1 MITRM
6 SQLFLR
12 TLRDDPADAEVPS
25 HKLLVRAGY
34 IRRVAPGVYSW
45 LPLGLRVLRN
55 VEEVVRE
62 EMNAIGA
69 QEISFPALLPRE
81 PYETTGRWVEYGDA
95 LFRLKD
101 RKNADYL
108 LGPTH
113 EEMFTSVVKSE
124 YNSYK
129 DFPVILYQV
138 QTKYRDEERPRAGIL
153 RGREFIMKDSYSFNM
168 DDEGLEESYQ
178 LHRKAYQNIF
188 DRLGIKYAIC
198 SATSGAMGGSAS
210 EEFLAVADTGE
221 DTFVRSTESDYAANV
236 EAVVTQVPPAQPIE
250 GQPEAK
256 EYETPDSETIEAL
269 VDWANDEGITID
281 GRAVEAADTLKCI
294 VIKVND
300 PTLDE
305 DGKPRGES
313 LAGVLVP
320 GNREVDMKRLEAA
333 MEPAQVEL
341 AEEAD
346 FKKHPFLVKGYV
358 GPKGLAANGV
368 RLLADPRVVEGTSWI
383 AGADAKNRHV
393 VGLVAGRDFTPDGFV
408 EAAEVLE
415 GDPSPDGKGT
425 LTLARGIEIGHI
437 FQLGRKY
444 TEAFDVKILDE
455 SGKRSVPTMG
465 SYGVGVS
472 RLVGVIAEQML
483 DESGLRWPASVAP
496 FDVHVVIAN
505 KDAAAG
511 EAAVELVET
520 LSNDGLEV
528 LFDDRP
534 KVSPGV
540 KFKDSE
546 LLGMPLVVVV
556 GRGFAD
562 GKVELRN
569 RLTGETYEVDYTDAL
584 PEAKRALRG
593 EARP

>member
-55 VEEVVRE
+55 IEKIVRE
-62 EMNAIGA
+62 EMDAIGA
-69 QEISFPALLPRE
+69 QEIAFPALLPRE
-81 PYETTGRWVEYGDA
+81 PYDTTGRWVEYGDA

-101 RKNADYL
+101 RKDADYL

-113 EEMFTSVVKSE
+113 EEMFASIVKSE

-188 DRLGIKYAIC
+188 DRLGIEYAIC

-210 EEFLAVADTGE
+210 EEFLAVAANGE

-236 EAVVTQVPPAQPIE
+236 EAVVTQVPQTRPIT

-256 EYETPDSETIEAL
+256 EYDTPDSETIEAL
-269 VDWANDEGITID
+269 VNWANSEGITID
-281 GRAVEAADTLKCI
+281 GRAVEASDTLKCI
-294 VIKVND
+294 VVKVTD

-305 DGKPRGES
+305 EGQPRGES

-341 AEEAD
+341 ADEAD

-383 AGADAKNRHV
+383 TGADAKNRHV
-393 VGLVAGRDFTPDGFV
+393 VGLVAGRDFTPDGYI

-415 GDPSPDGKGT
+415 GDPCPDGKGT

-455 SGKRSVPTMG
+455 AGKRSVPTMG

-483 DESGLRWPASVAP
+483 DDSGLRWPASVAP

-511 EAAVELVET
+511 EAAVELVDT

-569 RLTGETYEVDYTDAL
+569 RMSGETYEVDYADAL
-584 PEAKRALRG
+584 DEAKKALRG
-593 EARP
+593 A

>member
-45 LPLGLRVLRN
+45 LPLGLRVLQN
-55 VEEVVRE
+55 IEKIVRE
-62 EMNAIGA
+62 EMDAIGA
-69 QEISFPALLPRE
+69 QEIAFPALLPRE
-81 PYETTGRWVEYGDA
+81 PYDTTGRWVEYGDA

-101 RKNADYL
+101 RKDADYL

-113 EEMFTSVVKSE
+113 EEMFASIVKSE

-188 DRLGIKYAIC
+188 DRLGIEYAIC

-210 EEFLAVADTGE
+210 EEFLAVAANGE

-236 EAVVTQVPPAQPIE
+236 EAVVTQVPQTRPIA

-256 EYETPDSETIEAL
+256 EYDTPVSETIEAL
-269 VDWANDEGITID
+269 VNWANSEGITID
-281 GRAVEAADTLKCI
+281 GRAVEASDTLKCI
-294 VIKVND
+294 VVKVTD

-305 DGKPRGES
+305 EGQPRGES

-341 AEEAD
+341 ADEAD

-383 AGADAKNRHV
+383 TGADAKNRHV
-393 VGLVAGRDFTPDGFV
+393 VGLVAGRDFTPDGYI

-455 SGKRSVPTMG
+455 AGKRSVPTMG

-483 DESGLRWPASVAP
+483 DDSGLRWPASVAP

-511 EAAVELVET
+511 EAAVDLVDT

-569 RLTGETYEVDYTDAL
+569 RMSGETYEVDYADAL
-584 PEAKRALRG
+584 DEAKKALRG
-593 EARP
+593 A

>member
-6 SQLFLR
+6 SHLFLR

-45 LPLGLRVLRN
+45 LPLGLKVLRR
-55 VEEVVRE
+55 VEDVVRQ

-69 QEISFPALLPRE
+69 QELAFPALLPRE
-81 PYETTGRWVEYGDA
+81 AYETTGRWEEYGDA

-124 YNSYK
+124 FTSYK
-129 DFPVILYQV
+129 DFPVTLYQI
-138 QTKYRDEERPRAGIL
+138 QNKYRDEERPRAGIL

-168 DDEGLEESYQ
+168 NDEGLEESYQ
-178 LHRKAYQNIF
+178 LHRGAYQRIF
-188 DRLGIKYAIC
+188 NTLGIEYAIC
-198 SATSGAMGGSAS
+198 YATSGAMGGSAS
-210 EEFLAVADTGE
+210 EEFLAIADNGE

-236 EAVVTQVPPAQPIE
+236 EAVETTVPDARPIE
-250 GQPEAK
+250 GQPEAQ
-256 EYETPDSETIEAL
+256 EYETPDSETIAAL
-269 VDWANDEGITID
+269 VDWANGEGVTID

-294 VIKVND
+294 VTKVTE
-300 PTLDE
+300 PGTDE
-305 DGKPRGES
+305 DGNENQPQLTGI
-313 LAGVLVP
+313 LVP
-320 GNREVDMKRLEAA
+320 GNREVDMKRLEASL
-333 MEPAQVEL
+333 EPAIVEL
-341 AEEAD
+341 ASDED
-346 FKKHPFLVKGYV
+346 FKNNPFLVKGYV
-358 GPKGLAANGV
+358 GPRGLKSNGV
-368 RLLADPRVVEGTSWI
+368 RVLADPRVVEGSSWI
-383 AGADAKNRHV
+383 TGADAKNRHV
-393 VGLVAGRDFTPDGFV
+393 VGLVVGRDFTPDGYI

-444 TEAFDVKILDE
+444 TEAFDVQILDE
-455 SGKRSVPTMG
+455 NGKRAVPTMG
-465 SYGVGVS
+465 SYGIGVS
-472 RLVGVIAEQML
+472 RLVAVIAEQMA
-483 DESGLRWPASVAP
+483 DEKGLRWPLSVAP

-511 EAAVELVET
+511 EAAQQLAED
-520 LSNDGLEV
+520 LSAAGLEV

-540 KFKDSE
+540 KFKDAE

-569 RLTGETYEVDYTDAL
+569 RLTGETTELDYVSAVGSIKTIR
-584 PEAKRALRG
+584 EQ
-593 EARP
+593 

>member
-55 VEEVVRE
+55 VEKIVRE

-69 QEISFPALLPRE
+69 QELSFPALLPRE
-81 PYETTGRWVEYGDA
+81 PYDTTGRWVEYGDA

-101 RKNADYL
+101 RKDADYL

-113 EEMFTSVVKSE
+113 EEMFASIVKSE

-129 DFPVILYQV
+129 DFPVILYQI

-168 DDEGLEESYQ
+168 DDEGLEQSYQ

-188 DRLGIKYAIC
+188 DRLGIEYAIC

-210 EEFLAVADTGE
+210 EEFLAVAANGE
-221 DTFVRSTESDYAANV
+221 DTFVRSTDSDYAANV
-236 EAVVTQVPPAQPIE
+236 EAVVTQVPPTRPIE

-256 EYETPDSETIEAL
+256 EYDTPNAETIEAL
-269 VDWANDEGITID
+269 VEWANGEGVTID
-281 GRAVEAADTLKCI
+281 GRAVEAGDTLKCI
-294 VIKVND
+294 VVKVND
-300 PTLDE
+300 PTLDGE
-305 DGKPRGES
+305 GNPRGES

-320 GNREVDMKRLEAA
+320 GNRGVDMKRLEAA

-341 AEEAD
+341 AGEEE
-346 FKKHPFLVKGYV
+346 FKKNPFLVKGYV
-358 GPKGLAANGV
+358 GPKSLADNGV
-368 RLLADPRVVEGTSWI
+368 RILADPRVVEGTSWI
-383 AGADAKNRHV
+383 AGADAKDRHI
-393 VGLVAGRDFTPDGFV
+393 VGMVAGRDFTPDGVV

-455 SGKRSVPTMG
+455 AGRQSVPTMG

-472 RLVGVIAEQML
+472 RLVAVIAEQML
-483 DESGLRWPASVAP
+483 DDSGLRWPAAVAP

-556 GRGFAD
+556 GRGFAN

-569 RLTGETYEVDYTDAL
+569 RMTGETFEVDYPDAL
-584 PEAKRALRG
+584 AEIKRALRG
-593 EARP
+593 E

>member
-55 VEEVVRE
+55 IEKIVRE

-69 QEISFPALLPRE
+69 QELSFPALLPRE
-81 PYETTGRWVEYGDA
+81 PYDTTGRWVEYGDA

-101 RKNADYL
+101 RKDADYL

-113 EEMFTSVVKSE
+113 EEMFASIVKSE

-129 DFPVILYQV
+129 DFPVILYQI

-168 DDEGLEESYQ
+168 DDEGLEQSYQ

-188 DRLGIKYAIC
+188 DRLGIEYAIC

-210 EEFLAVADTGE
+210 EEFLAVAANGE
-221 DTFVRSTESDYAANV
+221 DTFVRSTDSDYAANV
-236 EAVVTQVPPAQPIE
+236 EAVVTQVPPTRPIE
-250 GQPEAK
+250 DQPEAK
-256 EYETPDSETIEAL
+256 EYDTPNAETIEAL
-269 VDWANDEGITID
+269 VEWANGEGVTID
-281 GRAVEAADTLKCI
+281 GRAVEAGDTLKCI
-294 VIKVND
+294 VVKVND

-305 DGKPRGES
+305 EGNPRGES

-346 FKKHPFLVKGYV
+346 FKKNPFLVKGYV
-358 GPKGLAANGV
+358 GPKSLADNGV
-368 RLLADPRVVEGTSWI
+368 RMLADPRVVEGTSWI
-383 AGADAKNRHV
+383 TGADAKNRHV
-393 VGLVAGRDFTPDGFV
+393 VGLVAGRDFTPDGYV

-455 SGKRSVPTMG
+455 AGRQSVPTMG

-472 RLVGVIAEQML
+472 RLVAVIAEQML
-483 DESGLRWPASVAP
+483 DDSGLRWPAAVAP

-556 GRGFAD
+556 GRGFAN

-569 RLTGETYEVDYTDAL
+569 RMTGETFEVDYPDAL
-584 PEAKRALRG
+584 AEVKRALRG
-593 EARP
+593 E